1 MPESPNRQRLAV
13 LMEQRRKDL
22 RLRWQDVAERS
33 GLSLKTLHSVRSSDK
48 RVAELTKTGIEDGLR
63 WEHGSIDLV
72 LAGGDP
78 VPLSS
83 ADPGPQEASPL
94 SVLPGGAPE
103 SLPDDA
109 PPSPSALA
117 FAQAFGVRTDDP
129 RDPFVQSVRKDIAEA
144 IMAYGASASGGQI
157 FHGRPWSADE
167 ARFWDSARMPRA
179 DREMFIVGMRAERA
193 RNESGQGN
201 GITRIGLVAATTSG
215 GTWPQG

>member
-1 MPESPNRQRLAV
+1 MPESPNRQRLAE

-83 ADPGPQEASPL
+83 DAPGLHGAVPL
-94 SVLPGGAPE
+94 SVPPGEAADIATTI
-103 SLPDDA
+103 LARRYDVNPDDPA
-109 PPSPSALA
+109 DPWLRP
-117 FAQAFGVRTDDP
+117 VR
-129 RDPFVQSVRKDIAEA
+129 QEIADA
-144 IMAYGASASGGQI
+144 IMVHGADATGSEI
-157 FHGRPWSADE
+157 FHGRPASAIE
-167 ARFWDSARMPRA
+167 AAIWDDPRASRKSKELFIAVMRA
-179 DREMFIVGMRAERA
+179 DRAAYEDGH
-193 RNESGQGN
+193 GN
-201 GITRIGLVAATTSG
+201 GVSRIGLAPPVASG
-215 GTWPQG
+215 VT